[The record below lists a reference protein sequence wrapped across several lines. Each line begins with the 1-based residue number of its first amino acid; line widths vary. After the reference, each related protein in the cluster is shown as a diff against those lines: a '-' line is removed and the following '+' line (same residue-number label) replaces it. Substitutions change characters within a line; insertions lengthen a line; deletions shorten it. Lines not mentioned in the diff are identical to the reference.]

1 MTTLDKRLEI
11 LEAIVDPKPL
21 EPMIIYAHRT
31 EAECAK
37 FNKPAT
43 KEKPLMLIVR
53 PCPEGGIQG
62 E

>member
-21 EPMIIYAHRT
+21 EPMIIYAHMT

-43 KEKPLMLIVR
+43 KENPLMLIVR
-53 PCPEGGIQG
+53 SCLEEGG
-62 E
+62 